1 MDERNGFMTVKTHL
15 PPLSVFLVVLGI
27 AFLGSNSPASANF
40 NVCNPTQEPVAVAI
54 GYSDGNGWVSE
65 GWWAIAP
72 QDCAAILQGELTA
85 QYYYVRAQ
93 NGTNTISWGGPATL
107 CVLREAFVIKGRTKC
122 AQRGYQETGF
132 RQVDTG
138 EAKQWDL
145 LLEVPLIK

>member
-15 PPLSVFLVVLGI
+15 PPLSVFLLVLGI
-27 AFLGSNSPASANF
+27 AFLGSNTRASANF

-54 GYSDGNGWVSE
+54 GYSDGDGWISE

-93 NGTNTISWGGPATL
+93 NGTNTISWGGSATL
-107 CVLREAFVIKGRTKC
+107 CVLREAFVIKGRTNC
-122 AQRGYQETGF
+122 AQRGYQETRF